1 MPNSPKLPFV
11 NLPAPRP
18 SGQSTATPP
27 ALVEEPESAAVSKD
41 ESSECVTW
49 GPPGHWRH
57 VQHGW

>member
-1 MPNSPKLPFV
+1 MPNSPELPFV

-18 SGQSTATPP
+18 SGLNTTAPP

-41 ESSECVTW
+41 EASECITW
-49 GPPGHWRH
+49 APPGDWRH